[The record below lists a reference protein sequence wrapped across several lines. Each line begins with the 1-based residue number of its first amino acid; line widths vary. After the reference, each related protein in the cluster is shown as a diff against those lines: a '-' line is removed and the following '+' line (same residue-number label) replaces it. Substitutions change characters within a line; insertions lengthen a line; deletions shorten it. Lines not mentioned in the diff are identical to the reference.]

1 MDKLELNCEYVT
13 IKIRQIKTD
22 ETGRIYEE
30 VVEQKVPDFIA
41 QILTGV
47 PAFSGGKQDGY
58 F

>member
-1 MDKLELNCEYVT
+1 MDKLELNCKYVT

-47 PAFSGGKQDGY
+47 PTSSGGKQDGH